1 MALELRQLR
10 VVKAIAD
17 EGSLTVA
24 ARRLGMAQPSVSQA
38 LAQAERVAGA
48 ALFRRGARGA
58 LPTPL
63 GEVVIGHARTVLD
76 AMERM
81 TDAVVRHQEDDWP
94 AAVRIG
100 CAPGLLV
107 AHLSVAVPLVAGSDV
122 QITTAAGTAG
132 HLAALAAGRTE
143 AALVTHFPMPGAAA
157 VPEGAEAGGR
167 GALRGAVVAVEPLF
181 AGVSAR
187 HHLAGRPEADLAELA
202 GEQWCL
208 PPGSDDDLGAQLTEA
223 CRRAGH
229 PVAVRGA
236 EYATALAL
244 VREGHA
250 VLPMMPGSR
259 TGSGL
264 VLLPL
269 RGEPLTS
276 ATVLYW
282 RAGGPL
288 PEEWIRSLW
297 EHLVRAQRDIV
308 EAVPLYRSWLAGHP
322 YWRTRPRPATLHRPP
337 STGRASEPQ

>member
-17 EGSLTVA
+17 EGSLTA
-24 ARRLGMAQPSVSQA
+24 AAQKLGMAQASVSQA
-38 LAQAERVAGA
+38 LAQAERAAGGP
-48 ALFRRGARGA
+48 LFRRGSRGA
-58 LPTPL
+58 LPTEL
-63 GEVVIGHARTVLD
+63 GEVVLGPARTVLD

-81 TDAVVRHQEDDWP
+81 TSAVARHRADDWP

-122 QITTAAGTAG
+122 QITTATGTAG

-143 AALVTHFPMPGAAA
+143 AALVTHFPVPGR
-157 VPEGAEAGGR
+157 EGPADAEGGGQ

-187 HHLAGRPEADLAELA
+187 HRLAARPEADLAELA
-202 GEQWCL
+202 GEHWCL
-208 PPGSDDDLGAQLTEA
+208 PPGSDDDLGAQLAEA

-236 EYATALAL
+236 DHGAALAL
-244 VREGHA
+244 VREGRA

-259 TGSGL
+259 IGPGL

-269 RGEPLTS
+269 RGEPLTM

-282 RAGGPL
+282 RSGGPL
-288 PEEWIRSLW
+288 SEEWVRSLW
-297 EHLVRAQRDIV
+297 EHLVRAQRELI
-308 EAVPLYRSWLAGHP
+308 EAAPAYRAWLAAHP
-322 YWRTRPRPATLHRPP
+322 YWRTTPPGPSGVRRPY
-337 STGRASEPQ
+337 G

>member
-1 MALELRQLR
+1 MSLELRQLR

-24 ARRLGMAQPSVSQA
+24 AQRLGMAQPSVSQA
-38 LAQAERVAGA
+38 LAQAERAAGGP
-48 ALFRRGARGA
+48 LFRRGARGA

-76 AMERM
+76 AVERM
-81 TDAVVRHQEDDWP
+81 TAAAARHRADAWP

-107 AHLSVAVPLVAGSDV
+107 AQLSVAVPLVAGSDV
-122 QITTAAGTAG
+122 QITTATGTAG

-143 AALVTHFPMPGAAA
+143 AALVTHFPVPGATAG
-157 VPEGAEAGGR
+157 PPGAEGGGE
-167 GALRGAVVAVEPLF
+167 GALRGAIVAVEPLF
-181 AGVSAR
+181 AGVCAGHR
-187 HHLAGRPEADLAELA
+187 LAGRAEADLSELA
-202 GEQWCL
+202 GERWCL

-229 PVAVRGA
+229 RVAVHGA
-236 EYATALAL
+236 EYAAALAL
-244 VREGHA
+244 VREGRV

-259 TGSGL
+259 TGPGL

-269 RGEPLTS
+269 RGEPLTM

-282 RAGGPL
+282 RSGGPL
-288 PEEWIRSLW
+288 SDAWVRSLW
-297 EHLVRAQRDIV
+297 EHLVRAQREII
-308 EAVPLYRSWLAGHP
+308 EAAPAYRTWLAGHP
-322 YWRTRPRPATLHRPP
+322 YWRTTPPGPAAVHRPY
-337 STGRASEPQ
+337 G